1 VVVETVSI
9 ILSNQVSEELNLF
22 VQIPDSQDLAKVQKA
37 KKIKLGGEF
46 TKGLGAGNDP
56 ERGRAATVLS
66 ESEIKEALAHTE
78 MLFIVAGMG
87 GGTGTGGAPVVAKIA
102 KDLGILTVAVVTTPF
117 KYEQEKRAEQ
127 AAAGIAKLMQSV
139 DSLIEIDNEKIFE
152 IFPENAQFNEGFN
165 AVNEV
170 IANAVRGVS
179 NVILNPATMN
189 VDFAD
194 VQAAMSQKGMAI
206 MCIGK
211 ASGPNRAAA
220 AVDDALGNPFFNRA
234 EVKNAKGLLVN
245 ICGPSGMEMQE
256 INEIMTHAQ
265 KISQQGVE
273 AIPGLTIDESFG
285 DEISVTIIAT
295 GLRKFNQKLIDEF
308 STSYIRPVRDLPPSN
323 TKENQGFIDPD
334 KLKRIDIL
342 EVIRSI
348 EN

>member
-1 VVVETVSI
+1 MTWQIIDSNYEQAKITVIGIGGGGGNSVNHIIKSGIRGVEFICANT
-9 ILSNQVSEELNLF
+9 
-22 VQIPDSQDLAKVQKA
+22 DSQDLAKVQKA

-46 TKGLGAGNDP
+46 TKGLAAGNDP

-66 ESEIKEALAHTE
+66 ETEIKEALAHTE

-189 VDFAD
+189 TH
-194 VQAAMSQKGMAI
+194 
-206 MCIGK
+206 
-211 ASGPNRAAA
+211 
-220 AVDDALGNPFFNRA
+220 
-234 EVKNAKGLLVN
+234 KNA
-245 ICGPSGMEMQE
+245 
-256 INEIMTHAQ
+256 AQ
-265 KISQQGVE
+265 H
-273 AIPGLTIDESFG
+273 
-285 DEISVTIIAT
+285 
-295 GLRKFNQKLIDEF
+295 
-308 STSYIRPVRDLPPSN
+308 RDLYLGPPDF
-323 TKENQGFIDPD
+323 EGFD
-334 KLKRIDIL
+334 
-342 EVIRSI
+342 VVF
-348 EN
+348 